1 MNLSPRVR
9 FGRMVGA
16 LACAALLG
24 ACGAPSGEEPM
35 VEGIA
40 DLREADT
47 SAVTVTLSADKAAFA
62 VSDRASLTV
71 TMRNEG
77 AHAVRLLR
85 WYTPAEGLEEPL
97 FSVTRDGEAV
107 AFVGPH
113 YKRPAPTEADY
124 VRLAPGE
131 SLVRSVD
138 LAEVY
143 DLSRTGQYEVRF
155 EVAALNLN
163 AAGPKALGLARSNAV
178 GLWVEGRASGADALE
193 REVAAQ
199 VTSNVSFTG
208 RCDTTQQNTLLQALS
223 AASTYSNN
231 AVSYLS
237 ATPSATPRYTTWF
250 GAFSTSGW
258 NTAKTHFVAIA
269 DAFETKAVTLDCKCK
284 QSYYAYVY
292 PTQPYKIYVC
302 RAFWNAPMTGTD
314 SKAGTLVHE
323 MSHFNV
329 VAGTDDHAYGQSAAK
344 NLALSNPSLALD
356 NADSHEYFAENTPFQ
371 N

>member
-1 MNLSPRVR
+1 MSQSLRGR
-9 FGRMVGA
+9 FGRLVSG
-16 LACAALLG
+16 LACVALLG
-24 ACGAPSGEEPM
+24 ACGAPSGEDLMED
-35 VEGIA
+35 GLA
-40 DLREADT
+40 DLRESDT
-47 SAVTVTLSADKAAFA
+47 SAVTVTLSTDKAAFA
-62 VSDRASLTV
+62 PSERAAVTV
-71 TMRNEG
+71 TLRNEG

-85 WYTPAEGLEEPL
+85 WHTPADGLEEAL

-143 DLSRTGQYEVRF
+143 DLSRSGTYRVHF
-155 EVAALNLN
+155 ELQAPRPD
-163 AAGPKALGLARSNAV
+163 AAGPHALRSNA
-178 GLWVEGRASGADALE
+178 LSLYVEGRPSGAAALE
-193 REVAAQ
+193 REVSAE
-199 VTSNVSFTG
+199 VTGDVTFTG
-208 RCDTTQQNTLLQALS
+208 RCDATQQSTLLQALS

-231 AVSYLS
+231 AAGYLS
-237 ATPSATPRYTTWF
+237 GTPSATQRYTTWF
-250 GAFSTSGW
+250 GAFTTSRW
-258 NTAKTHFVAIA
+258 NTARSHFVAIA
-269 DAFETKAVTLDCKCK
+269 DAFETKPVTLDCKCK
-284 QSYYAYVY
+284 KNYYAYVY
-292 PTQPYKIYVC
+292 PAQPYTIYVC
-302 RAFWNAPMTGTD
+302 RAFWAAPMTGTD

-329 VAGTDDHAYGQSAAK
+329 VAGTDDHVYGQTGAK
-344 NLALSNPSLALD
+344 NLAISDPNAAVD